1 MMPLPDSI
9 QLKRPLVV
17 IDTETTGAV
26 AFRDRI
32 VEVAMVKIFPDGT
45 RERWERR
52 VNPEVRI
59 PIEATAVHGITNQ
72 DVEGCPPF
80 RRIAEELVSWIGDA
94 DLCGFNIHSFD
105 LRIMAAEFARCGQPF
120 AMEGRA
126 IVDVQVIFHRKEP
139 RDLSAA
145 VRFYLGRDHAGA
157 HGAAADAEATLDVLL
172 AQLERYPDLDHTAA
186 GLAIASKRTS
196 DRYVDPD
203 RKLEWRDGEACFA
216 FGKHSGRLVREVTTS
231 DPDYLSWI
239 LASDFPDP
247 LKSILREAKEG
258 RFPRFQS
265 EGDA

>member
-1 MMPLPDSI
+1 MTMPIPIRLT
-9 QLKRPLVV
+9 RPLVV
-17 IDTETTGAV
+17 LDTETTGAV

-32 VEVAMVKIFPDGT
+32 IEIAMVKIHPDGT

-80 RRIAEELVSWIGDA
+80 RRIAEEMIRWIGDA

-105 LRIMAAEFARCGQPF
+105 LRILAAELARCGQPF
-120 AMEGRA
+120 PMEDRA
-126 IVDVQVIFHRKEP
+126 VVDVQVIFHRREP

-145 VRFYLGRDHAGA
+145 VRFYVGRELEGA

-172 AQLERYPDLDHTAA
+172 AQIERYGDLDRSVP

-231 DPDYLSWI
+231 DPDYFSWI
-239 LASDFPDP
+239 LASDFPET

-258 RFPRFQS
+258 RFPRYQP